1 MFQGSGWTITK
12 GLIMPPA
19 TQGNPLMQFFPL
31 IVLFLF
37 FYFIILRPE
46 KNKQKEHKQKIANL
60 KKNDQVV
67 TAGGVHAT
75 IVNVKEST
83 VVVRIDDNVKVE
95 VDKEAVSTVKN
106 L

>member
-1 MFQGSGWTITK
+1 
-12 GLIMPPA
+12 
-19 TQGNPLMQFFPL
+19 MQFFPL
-31 IVLFLF
+31 IVLFLL
-37 FYFIILRPE
+37 FYFIILKPE

-67 TAGGVHAT
+67 TAGGIHAT

-83 VVVRIDDNVKVE
+83 VVVRIDDNVKIE
-95 VDKEAVSTVKN
+95 VNKEAVSTVKN